1 MIHRISHNKV
11 DNQNPPPDFPDD
23 DMDQPPVRFHCYH
36 QDLHVSPDAIVIPPN
51 IPDEVMVHSQKRPFD
66 GHDPGSKSKARP
78 SQMPTSVV
86 PVPPS
91 SQPSN
96 YLGGDVT
103 LPNQISNPQPESIQ
117 TSPQGIKRKS
127 DKHGPEDEEDDD
139 DLHDPTATPSGLHD
153 TEPEPYHGP
162 PILPY
167 EDAENDPVVEQ
178 NESDNAV
185 PYEDSTDTDQTQDYS
200 DLYVD
205 ESQWSFL
212 TQEQKLCSNTGSF
225 TVPRLIDG
233 TPVQVGKVQSMNPH
247 MSFTTGITVQQ
258 RQARRK
264 TKSDIMEE
272 YYNLTEEDKAFMT
285 LYSVENA
292 SSLLVGKKRKEAT
305 EQEKRELA
313 KQFLEAKKAECQSW
327 LDNEVFDLVDMR
339 KLRIRNFVSGRW
351 VLTTKRDKDGNFVK
365 CKARWVLKGFQ
376 DKQKN
381 DQETDSPAA
390 SRNGF
395 RCATQHAANQGWNF
409 FHMDL
414 KTAFLQGEHYDE
426 SRDIL
431 CQIPP
436 EYGYPPYM
444 GARMKK
450 PAYGLNDAPRKWWNV
465 VDKALLSYGLVP
477 TRADRC
483 TYVLYGDTSKTK
495 SSSARQSS
503 STGITVT
510 LEQALQHLMDPV
522 SQNNCQGR
530 SVHGFVC
537 LHVDDL
543 FMSGDRV
550 FENKVMARIRKDFAV
565 GSEDKNDVM
574 FVGQRI
580 CWKTHDK
587 HGPYISIDQKLAVD
601 SVEEIKL
608 DKSLKDSLS
617 CTPQMHTAYRSAL
630 GQLNW
635 LQSRTQ
641 VHLCYKFSRC
651 ASAASSPTIGDVRE
665 LNKTVRTQE
674 SICRCT
680 FLATSITTQDLRNA
694 RCIVP
699 ELL

>member
-1 MIHRISHNKV
+1 MLWKKKDVSHVYVLSHPAANTTQLV
-11 DNQNPPPDFPDD
+11 DSQWSAIFFWNADGSTPIDIQIQPPAQADPPPGLPGPAPPIPPMNDPPEPDITGHQDEPMEPDVPMDEPAVPPNDPPDFPQQGGQPIPLPQNPPPDFPDD

-96 YLGGDVT
+96 HLGGDAT
-103 LPNQISNPQPESIQ
+103 PPNQISNPQPESIQ

-139 DLHDPTATPSGLHD
+139 DLHDPTATSSGLHD

-178 NESDNAV
+178 NESDNTV

-510 LEQALQHLMDPV
+510 LEQA
-522 SQNNCQGR
+522 
-530 SVHGFVC
+530 GF
-537 LHVDDL
+537 
-543 FMSGDRV
+543 
-550 FENKVMARIRKDFAV
+550 
-565 GSEDKNDVM
+565 SE
-574 FVGQRI
+574 QLSR
-580 CWKTHDK
+580 
-587 HGPYISIDQKLAVD
+587 
-601 SVEEIKL
+601 
-608 DKSLKDSLS
+608 SLS
-617 CTPQMHTAYRSAL
+617 AWFCLPP
-630 GQLNW
+630 
-635 LQSRTQ
+635 
-641 VHLCYKFSRC
+641 C
-651 ASAASSPTIGDVRE
+651 
-665 LNKTVRTQE
+665 
-674 SICRCT
+674 
-680 FLATSITTQDLRNA
+680 
-694 RCIVP
+694 
-699 ELL
+699 